1 MHIAQH
7 WRMNAERYQMQA
19 QIDSNGNITFPPRPQ
34 VQHRTETRFVFMADV
49 AEEETVVLQQQAE
62 VM

>member
-1 MHIAQH
+1 
-7 WRMNAERYQMQA
+7 MNAERYQMQA